1 MAEAWGNAVEGVEW
15 ERVPGAAQL
24 VEIDRLPGRA
34 DMFSQVPEEP
44 SAAGTSFFP
53 PAPGAPM
60 FSYEARYSPEPPG
73 PDGWLPELGS
83 SWALVRRPG
92 DRPPC
97 SPRREPVH
105 RRAGRRPTHT
115 GADLQVPDSQSHHV
129 IDPPTLLSDSPG
141 RGRD

>member
-1 MAEAWGNAVEGVEW
+1 MTHHDEGDPFRPAHRVDTRLQRAQEVHSRWRGASGNAVEGVEW

-73 PDGWLPELGS
+73 PDGWLPELEI
-83 SWALVRRPG
+83 LVGLGPQ
-92 DRPPC
+92 
-97 SPRREPVH
+97 
-105 RRAGRRPTHT
+105 T
-115 GADLQVPDSQSHHV
+115 G
-129 IDPPTLLSDSPG
+129 
-141 RGRD
+141 